1 MSVDEEEA
9 RVPPGADLERYL
21 RELAEFVGLG
31 EVDAVAIRES
41 APAVLKHEAA
51 LTGALYDHFLRFPA
65 TARFFLAPDGTPDRT
80 RIERRKHSLAR
91 WLKETAEAA
100 LTHDFAYYLLS
111 IGIAHSH
118 RDHGPGGKIPP
129 QFMVAAMSLTQT
141 ALAGIFRDELGD
153 PERALTAAVA
163 WNKLLLLHLNVL
175 LIGYLLPPRPAPREP
190 AGPRG
195 TP

>member
-1 MSVDEEEA
+1 MSGDDE
-9 RVPPGADLERYL
+9 RIPPGADLERYL
-21 RELAEFVGLG
+21 RELAELVGWS
-31 EVDAVAIRES
+31 EIDAAAVRAS
-41 APAVLKHEAA
+41 APAVLKHEGA
-51 LTGALYDHFLRFPA
+51 LTSALYEHFLRFPA

-91 WLKETAEAA
+91 WLGETAQAA

-111 IGIAHSH
+111 VGLAHSH

-129 QFMVAAMSLTQT
+129 QLMVAAMSLTQT

-153 PERALTAAVA
+153 PEKALAATVA

-175 LIGYLLPPRPAPREP
+175 LIGYLLPPATPPREP

-195 TP
+195 AS